1 MHNVENHS
9 DDPVESGRELL
20 PGLLLI
26 GVATVAM
33 ILLAL
38 EFNLPTDLWDYRDLM
53 QG

>member
-1 MHNVENHS
+1 MYNVENHS
-9 DDPVESGRELL
+9 DDPVASVRDLL

-33 ILLAL
+33 IMLAL